1 MLPAP
6 TGRRCCGRC
15 RPLEIGCA
23 QRTTPAPAPP
33 PRGSCRCTGSSGA
46 PACSWCDARWAP
58 PSLGALRASAPS
70 HKPGALVVFWRE
82 AQDTRGYF
90 PAPDCGC
97 GVGGGRRAGPLHGT
111 RARDCAGVYVKR
123 IVLTHPGR
131 WGGGT
136 GLCPCSPARPGSS
149 RSTSFLSRQLPTAP
163 RRTWSCRA
171 VSGLQH
177 WSWSSD
183 IPPPG
188 SQAPDAGSGPQSGLQ
203 RPQREF
209 LGLGLVGL
217 WLWLLPFSLPHCPL
231 MHAETLLAPL
241 GRLSPASVQLLR
253 SPAGTAL
260 PVAPTLPKQ
269 VLLAGAA
276 PGVQH
281 CAFFSGLRRGA
292 VAHLH
297 SGAGGFGGCPPF
309 GLAVVLS
316 CVCGSAS
323 ASAAGQVY
331 SPC

>member
-23 QRTTPAPAPP
+23 RRTTPAPAPP

-58 PSLGALRASAPS
+58 PSGRSEGLSPLPQARCL
-70 HKPGALVVFWRE
+70 
-82 AQDTRGYF
+82 
-90 PAPDCGC
+90 C
-97 GVGGGRRAGPLHGT
+97 GVLERSPGHERLLPSSGLWLWGGGRQASWAAARHTGPQL
-111 RARDCAGVYVKR
+111 RWGVCKAHCSHASGEV
-123 IVLTHPGR
+123 
-131 WGGGT
+131 GGGT